1 MIAFVVD
8 SVVVRARWLT
18 GRQRVRDVISSSR
31 VARSL
36 VACLV
41 AIVLAILVPAVT
53 AAQRPGSKPP
63 QKKPPKSKLPA
74 AVLALPTKPVM
85 KVASLDR
92 GTRPQVSKAAQ
103 AIDQILAAH
112 WKAKDVTPSPSLS
125 DQQFL
130 RRVFLDLAG
139 RIPSLREAQ
148 LFLQPPKR
156 DREALV
162 DYLLESPDYVS
173 HFYNYWADILRLV
186 DRPQRQLIF
195 EPYLYYVKDSIRTNK
210 PYDTWVHEMLSADG
224 LLWENPA
231 VGFQLRDS
239 GMPLPYVDNTVRV
252 FLGTQIGCAQ
262 CHDHPFDDWTQH
274 QFYELAAF
282 TSGTKNRGGV
292 STRELAQ
299 EARKELKQPTR
310 FIQFLNANATSV
322 SYKDTPLRLPHDY
335 QYDDDKPKAV
345 VTPHVLWG
353 SVPTAQQNANR
364 REQFASWVVSHDN
377 RQFARTIANRLWKK
391 IMGRG
396 LVEPVD
402 DFQAGNPAAISE
414 LLEHLTDEILRLNFD
429 MREFIRILVSTD
441 AYQRR
446 AVVYDPASGVPFRFP
461 APALRRMT
469 AEQLW
474 DSIVTLVAYNA
485 WAVQRPTTDEVA
497 KAASV
502 DVEKVSFESALKQYE
517 QFDEAFGPG
526 KQMRHLQKTVGY
538 KGQLLVRASE
548 LPSPL
553 PLGHFLRQFGQSDRE
568 SIEGSRTVATVPQIL
583 TMFNGPITHSMLE
596 RGSVIYDNVLA
607 SIPRGPDQ
615 VITVVFMSL
624 LSRPPTLSERKLARE
639 EISTAQTPAAGYGNL
654 IWALLNTR
662 EFIFIQ

>member
-1 MIAFVVD
+1 
-8 SVVVRARWLT
+8 
-18 GRQRVRDVISSSR
+18 
-31 VARSL
+31 
-36 VACLV
+36 
-41 AIVLAILVPAVT
+41 
-53 AAQRPGSKPP
+53 
-63 QKKPPKSKLPA
+63 
-74 AVLALPTKPVM
+74 M
-85 KVASLDR
+85 KVARLDR
-92 GTRPQVSKAAQ
+92 TNRGDIDAA
-103 AIDQILAAH
+103 AAKIDQLLAAH
-112 WKAKDVTPSPSLS
+112 WKKHDVRPSTPLK

-148 LFLQPPKR
+148 LFLQPAER

-162 DYLLESPDYVS
+162 DYLLQSPDYVS

-186 DRPQRQLIF
+186 DRPQRQLVF

-210 PYDTWVHEMLSADG
+210 PYDTWVYEMLSADG

-252 FLGTQIGCAQ
+252 LLGTQIGCAQ

-282 TSGTKNRGGV
+282 TSGTKSRGSGGM
-292 STRELAQ
+292 SNGNAPQKLIQ
-299 EARKELKQPTR
+299 QARKELERPT
-310 FIQFLNANATSV
+310 QFLRYINANTTRV

-335 QYDDDKPKAV
+335 QYDDAKPKDV
-345 VTPHVLWG
+345 VTPKVLWG
-353 SVPTAQQNANR
+353 LVPAAQRDADR
-364 REQFASWVVSHDN
+364 RQQFAAWVVSHDN

-402 DFQAGNPAAISE
+402 DFQVGNPAAIPE
-414 LLEHLTDEILRLNFD
+414 LLEHLTDEMLRLNFD
-429 MREFIRILVSTD
+429 LREFIRILVATD
-441 AYQRR
+441 AYQRE

-461 APALRRMT
+461 SPALRRMT

-497 KAASV
+497 KLATIDFATASF
-502 DVEKVSFESALKQYE
+502 DSAYKQYE
-517 QFDEAFGPG
+517 AFNEQFGPG
-526 KQMRHLQKTVGY
+526 RQMRSLQKTVGY

-607 SIPRGPDQ
+607 AIKRGPDQ

-639 EISTAQTPAAGYGNL
+639 EITTAQTPAAGYGNL